1 MKGYT
6 IKQLREEIARIQQA
20 NLINLTATEVIK
32 ISHRRDELLRAKGY
46 ERTYLN
52 KNERKQY
59 VDDFLECYIN
69 ACYDVIGDCY

>member
-32 ISHRRDELLRAKGY
+32 ISKRKDELMYAKGY
-46 ERTYLN
+46 DRAYLN

-59 VDDFLECYIN
+59 VDDYLECFIN
-69 ACYDVIGDCY
+69 ACYDVTGDCY